1 MKDMAKMMFEPLTSA
16 ALKRLMRMKDEA
28 KGKMME
34 DMQAEFNNPAKFK
47 EIMDEFMMIW
57 R

>member
-1 MKDMAKMMFEPLTSA
+1 MAKMMFEPLTSA